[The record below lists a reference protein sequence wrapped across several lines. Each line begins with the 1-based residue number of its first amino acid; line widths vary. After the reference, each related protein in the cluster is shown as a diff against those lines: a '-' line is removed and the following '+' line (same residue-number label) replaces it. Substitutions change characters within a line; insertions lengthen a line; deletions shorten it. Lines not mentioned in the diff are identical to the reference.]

1 MMVIRPVERSDVS
14 ALMQLASKTGG
25 GLTSLPANE
34 ATLSARIERAI
45 KTWQG
50 ELPKSEQGYVFVLE
64 DSETGTVAGICAIEV
79 AVGLNDP
86 WYNYRVGTLVHASKE
101 LNVYNALPTLFLSN
115 DHTGSSELCTLFLD
129 PDWRKEGNGYL
140 LSKSR
145 FMFMAA
151 FRDKFNDKVVAE
163 MRGVID
169 EHGYSPFW
177 QSLGKRFFSMDFS
190 RADFLCGTGQKAFIA
205 ELMPKHPIYTHFLSQ
220 EAQDVIGQVHPQT
233 APARAVL
240 EKEGFRYRNY
250 IDIFDGGPTLECD
263 IDRVRAIRKSR
274 LVEVAEG
281 QPAQGDFP
289 ACLVA
294 NENYHHF
301 RVVLV
306 RTDPATERLILTA
319 AQLDALKC
327 HAGSRSSG
335 APVRRGENSMT
346 LWINGDWITGQGA
359 SRVKRNPVS
368 GEVLWQGNDAD
379 AAQVGQACRAA
390 RAAFPRWARLSFG
403 DRQVRVER
411 FAGLLESNKAEL
423 TAIIARETGKP
434 RWEAATE
441 VTAMIN
447 KIAISIKAYHVRTG
461 EQRSEMPDG
470 AASLRHRPH
479 GVLAVFGP
487 YNFPGHLP
495 NGHIVPALL
504 AGNTIIFKPSE
515 LTPWSGEAVMRLW
528 QQAGLPPGVL
538 NLVQGGR
545 ETGQALSALEDLD
558 GLLFTGSA
566 NTGYQLHRQL
576 SGQPEKI
583 LALEMGGN
591 NPLIIDEAADID
603 AAVHLTIQSAFVTAG
618 QRCTCARRLLL
629 KSGAQGDAFLARL
642 VAVSQRLTPGNWD
655 DEPQPFI
662 GGLISEQAAQQVV
675 TAWQELEAMGG
686 RTLLAPRLLRA
697 GTSLLTPGII
707 EMTGVTGVPDEEVF
721 GPLLRVWRYDTFDEA
736 ITMANNTRFGLS
748 CGLVSPRGK
757 NSINCC
763 LRRGRGLLTG
773 INRLP
778 ALPVPRHSAALA
790 LPVTI
795 APAPG
800 MPQIIV
806 PGRWRAWSRTR

>member
-1 MMVIRPVERSDVS
+1 
-14 ALMQLASKTGG
+14 
-25 GLTSLPANE
+25 
-34 ATLSARIERAI
+34 
-45 KTWQG
+45 
-50 ELPKSEQGYVFVLE
+50 
-64 DSETGTVAGICAIEV
+64 
-79 AVGLNDP
+79 
-86 WYNYRVGTLVHASKE
+86 
-101 LNVYNALPTLFLSN
+101 
-115 DHTGSSELCTLFLD
+115 
-129 PDWRKEGNGYL
+129 
-140 LSKSR
+140 
-145 FMFMAA
+145 
-151 FRDKFNDKVVAE
+151 
-163 MRGVID
+163 
-169 EHGYSPFW
+169 
-177 QSLGKRFFSMDFS
+177 
-190 RADFLCGTGQKAFIA
+190 
-205 ELMPKHPIYTHFLSQ
+205 
-220 EAQDVIGQVHPQT
+220 
-233 APARAVL
+233 
-240 EKEGFRYRNY
+240 
-250 IDIFDGGPTLECD
+250 
-263 IDRVRAIRKSR
+263 
-274 LVEVAEG
+274 
-281 QPAQGDFP
+281 
-289 ACLVA
+289 
-294 NENYHHF
+294 
-301 RVVLV
+301 
-306 RTDPATERLILTA
+306 
-319 AQLDALKC
+319 
-327 HAGSRSSG
+327 
-335 APVRRGENSMT
+335 MT

-368 GEVLWQGNDAD
+368 GEVLWQGNDAG
-379 AAQVGQACRAA
+379 AAQVEQACRAA
-390 RAAFPRWARLSFG
+390 RAAFPRWARLSLTE
-403 DRQVRVER
+403 RQVVVER

-591 NPLIIDEAADID
+591 NPLIIDEVADID

-675 TAWQELEAMGG
+675 TAWQQLEAMGG
-686 RTLLAPRLLRA
+686 RTLLAPRLLQSE
-697 GTSLLTPGII
+697 TSLLTPGII
-707 EMTGVTGVPDEEVF
+707 EMTGVAGVPDEEVF
-721 GPLLRVWRYDTFDEA
+721 GPLLRVWRYDSFEEA
-736 ITMANNTRFGLS
+736 IRMANNTRFGLS
-748 CGLVSPRGK
+748 CGLVSPERE

-763 LRRGRGLLTG
+763 WRRGRGLLTG
-773 INRLP
+773 TNRLLV
-778 ALPVPRHSAALA
+778 LPVPRHSAALVH
-790 LPVTI
+790 PVTI
-795 APAPG
+795 APALG
-800 MPQIIV
+800 MPQITAH
-806 PGRWRAWSRTR
+806 GLWRAWSRTR